1 LIGLIMVACT
11 AGSVLAGGVFT
22 FQVAL
27 VRRRTQA
34 LRWLSPATLNIL
46 LLALAILLWLAPPGH
61 TPTAYASLGMVFLSS
76 VALTLSVRSL
86 RRQERADLS
95 QVLDTATVDSL
106 TRVASHRAFQ
116 DRLSHECDRAYR
128 FGDTFLLLVLD
139 LDEFH
144 PVNNRHGHRTGD
156 RILMELAGRL
166 RAQLRE
172 IDLVARFGGD
182 QFAMVLPHTFEKG
195 GLEVAERLRRNV
207 AASVFLA
214 TDGTELRLTTSVGL
228 CSYPQDGTTPPA
240 LVESAFAALRFAKKM
255 GGNQVQAAS
264 DMPVRNEARNVVPL
278 PHSGRGAIVRSLAA
292 AVDVRDGYTSHHGQ
306 MVSELA
312 AAVAKR
318 MGLPSTDVN
327 SIRVG
332 GYLHDVGKIGVPD
345 AILSKKGSLS
355 TDEWTKIR
363 QHPILGKQIVE
374 QAPELTDVIPM
385 VLHHQERFDGSG
397 YPNRLQGE
405 DIPLGA
411 RIIAAADAYH
421 AIRSNRP
428 YRSGRTHEEASRELA
443 RCSGRQF
450 DPRIVQALLS
460 VLDADEELQAMA
472 VSENFGSVSVAVSAA
487 SF

>member
-1 LIGLIMVACT
+1 MTYAC
-11 AGSVLAGGVFT
+11 
-22 FQVAL
+22 
-27 VRRRTQA
+27 QA
-34 LRWLSPATLNIL
+34 LIL
-46 LLALAILLWLAPPGH
+46 CA
-61 TPTAYASLGMVFLSS
+61 S
-76 VALTLSVRSL
+76 VALWLSLRATHAQQRATLS
-86 RRQERADLS
+86 EI
-95 QVLDTATVDSL
+95 LDTATIDSL

-128 FGDTFLLLVLD
+128 FGDTFLVLVLD
-139 LDEFH
+139 LDDFH

-182 QFAMVLPHTFEKG
+182 QFAMILPHTFEKA

-214 TDGTELRLTTSVGL
+214 ADGTELRLTASIGV
-228 CSYPQDGTTPPA
+228 CSYPQDGANPPA
-240 LVESAFAALRFAKKM
+240 LVERAFSALRFAKKM
-255 GGNQVQAAS
+255 GGNQVQAAC
-264 DMPVRNEARNVVPL
+264 DTPTGYPAHNVVSL

-292 AVDVRDGYTSHHGQ
+292 AVDIRDGYTSHHGQ

-312 AAVAKR
+312 AAIAKR
-318 MGLPSTDVN
+318 MGLPSAEVS

-355 TDEWTKIR
+355 GDEWDKIR

-374 QAPELTDVIPM
+374 QAPELADVIPL
-385 VLHHQERFDGSG
+385 VLHHQERFDGTG

-450 DPRIVQALLS
+450 DPRIVHALLT
-460 VLDADEELQAMA
+460 VLEEDEDLQQMA
-472 VSENFGSVSVAVSAA
+472 VSESFVSISSPQPSVSRAYERNA
-487 SF
+487 SPTMW

>member
-1 LIGLIMVACT
+1 MGLILVACT
-11 AGSVLAGGVFT
+11 AGFSLAGLVFAFQLAVAYRRAHTVRWVAPAVLAC
-22 FQVAL
+22 
-27 VRRRTQA
+27 
-34 LRWLSPATLNIL
+34 L
-46 LLALAILLWLAPPGH
+46 LLALAVLLLLWPPG
-61 TPTAYASLGMVFLSS
+61 AIAISLASQGLLLAASA
-76 VALTLSVRSL
+76 ALCVSARSL
-86 RRQERADLS
+86 RKQERAS
-95 QVLDTATVDSL
+95 HSPVLETAAVDAL

-116 DRLSHECDRAYR
+116 DRLGHECDRAYR

-144 PVNNRHGHRTGD
+144 PLNNRHGHRTGD
-156 RILMELAGRL
+156 RILVELAGRL
-166 RAQLRE
+166 RIQLRE

-182 QFAMVLPHTFEKG
+182 QFAMILPHTFEKG

-207 AASVFLA
+207 AAWVFLA
-214 TDGTELRLTTSVGL
+214 ADGTELRLTTSVGL

-240 LVESAFAALRFAKKM
+240 LVESAMSALRFAKRM
-255 GGNQVQAAS
+255 GGNQIQAVS
-264 DMPVRNEARNVVPL
+264 DMPAKNAAENVISL

-292 AVDVRDGYTSHHGQ
+292 AVDVRDGYTSQHGQ

-312 AAVAKR
+312 AAIAKR
-318 MGLPSTDVN
+318 IGLPSTEVN

-345 AILSKKGSLS
+345 AILTKKGNLS
-355 TDEWTKIR
+355 DDEWGKIR
-363 QHPILGKQIVE
+363 QHPLLGKQIVE
-374 QAPELTDVIPM
+374 QAPELTDVVPL

-405 DIPLGA
+405 NIPLGA

-428 YRSGRTHEEASRELA
+428 YRSGRNHEEASRELA

-450 DPRIVQALLS
+450 DPRIVEALLS
-460 VLDADEELQAMA
+460 ILEADEDLQNMI
-472 VSENFGSVSVAVSAA
+472 VSESFVTAASAASAA